1 MAVFET
7 FDFTK
12 NFSDGKILRFS
23 HCAKLTS
30 KVDAGDVDGVAAL
43 ASLSSLVEVNGLLVL
58 LPFPLLR
65 ST

>member
-1 MAVFET
+1 MTE
-7 FDFTK
+7 
-12 NFSDGKILRFS
+12 KILNF
-23 HCAKLTS
+23 HTVQKLTS